1 MRPEIP
7 LRLARPEEA
16 ATLTDLSMRAKASN
30 GYDAAFMEVCRA
42 ELAVTPEAITDKEY
56 WIAGSD
62 PPLGCVCLSGDTPG
76 IGEVNAYFV
85 APEAQRQGIG
95 RLLWA
100 KLLERAQAKGI
111 HALRLDSDPFAVP
124 FYEALGFQTIGQ
136 TPSGSIPGRV
146 LPRMEYRLP
155 TAPHPS

>member
-1 MRPEIP
+1 
-7 LRLARPEEA
+7 
-16 ATLTDLSMRAKASN
+16 
-30 GYDAAFMEVCRA
+30 MEVCRV
-42 ELAVTPEAITDKEY
+42 ELAVTPEAIAEKEY

-62 PPLGCVCLSGDTPG
+62 PLLGCVCLSSLAPG

-100 KLLERAQAKGI
+100 KLLERAKAKGM

-124 FYEALGFQTIGQ
+124 FYEGLGFNTIGQ
-136 TPSGSIPGRV
+136 SPSGSIPGRV

-155 TAPHPS
+155 RKPDQP